1 MIYNI
6 FSKGGVPSAPATN
19 HQKTQPFPR
28 DHMKIGLS
36 EALQGLWGV
45 ASCNTHPAERGVKA
59 LGENAS
65 QSDQTEKHF
74 S

>member
-1 MIYNI
+1 
-6 FSKGGVPSAPATN
+6 
-19 HQKTQPFPR
+19 
-28 DHMKIGLS
+28 MKIGLS